1 MNFEITQILSKFELN
16 DRERNNLARLFEFTN
31 YLYDDEKNLTKTLNL
46 LKKAKDEL
54 IERIQEMFEAGLFE
68 NEVVMEDL
76 KDNE

>member
-1 MNFEITQILSKFELN
+1 MNFEITEILSKFELN
-16 DRERNNLARLFEFTN
+16 DREKNNLARLFEFTN

-54 IERIQEMFEAGLFE
+54 IERIQEMFEARLFE

>member
-1 MNFEITQILSKFELN
+1 MNFEITEILSKFELN

-31 YLYDDEKNLTKTLNL
+31 YLYDEEKNLTKTLNL

-54 IERIQEMFEAGLFE
+54 IERIQEMFEARLFE

>member
-31 YLYDDEKNLTKTLNL
+31 YLYDEEKNLTKTLNL

-54 IERIQEMFEAGLFE
+54 IERIQEMFEARLFE
-68 NEVVMEDL
+68 NEVIMEDL
-76 KDNE
+76 EDNE

>member
-16 DRERNNLARLFEFTN
+16 DREKNNLARLFEFTN

-54 IERIQEMFEAGLFE
+54 IERIQEMFEARLFE
-68 NEVVMEDL
+68 NEVIMEDL

>member
-16 DRERNNLARLFEFTN
+16 DREKNNLARLFEFTN

-54 IERIQEMFEAGLFE
+54 IERIQEMFEARLFE
-68 NEVVMEDL
+68 NEVDIEEL